1 MRNLALMQPSRIVI
15 GEQATETCVADAL
28 RQGRRRIFVVT
39 SPPLLTLVE
48 PVAAAFRQAGAE
60 VVIHDA
66 IAAEPTVRMLDT
78 ALAAARSFHPDL
90 VMGLGGGSA
99 LDAAK
104 FVAALAH
111 ETRPVNEFFGPDKLP
126 PRQVGLVCLPTTSGT
141 GSEVSPNAILLDEAD
156 QLKKASI
163 SPYLVPDAAYLDPG
177 LTRSMPPAITAAT
190 GMDALTHCIEAFAN
204 LNAHPAVD
212 LYALE
217 GIRLVGRHLRR
228 AVAEGQ
234 DLVAREGMAMASLY
248 GGLCLGP
255 VNTAAVHALAYPL
268 GGAFHVAH
276 GVANAVMLPHVL
288 AFNLPAMPERYARIA
303 EALGAIPGRDAME
316 TAERGIALLRD
327 WSRLIGIPPGLA
339 SLGIPAGAIPA
350 LAASAMTVTRLL
362 KNNPRPVMYEDALGI
377 YRAALW
383 EGELS

>member
-1 MRNLALMQPSRIVI
+1 MRCIDHVRILALMQPPRIVI
-15 GEQATETCVADAL
+15 GERAAETCVADAL
-28 RQGRRRIFVVT
+28 RQGRRRILVVT
-39 SPPLLTLVE
+39 SPPLRALVE
-48 PVAAAFRQAGAE
+48 PVAAAFRKGGAE
-60 VVIHDA
+60 VAVHDA
-66 IAAEPTVRMLDT
+66 IAVEPTVRMIKA
-78 ALAAARSFHPDL
+78 ALASARSFRPD
-90 VMGLGGGSA
+90 VVIGIGGGSA

-111 ETRPVNEFFGPDKLP
+111 ETRPVGEFFGPDKLP

-163 SPYLVPDAAYLDPG
+163 SPFLVPDAAYLDPG
-177 LTRSMPPAITAAT
+177 LTRSMPPSVTAAT
-190 GMDALTHCIEAFAN
+190 GMDALTHCIEAYAN

-217 GIRLVGRHLRR
+217 GIRLAGRYLRR
-228 AVAEGQ
+228 AVADGR
-234 DLVAREGMAMASLY
+234 DLEAREGMAMASLY

-268 GGAFHVAH
+268 GGAFHVPH
-276 GVANAVMLPHVL
+276 GLANAVMLPHVL

-303 EALGAIPGRDAME
+303 AALGADPGRDERE
-316 TAERGIALLRD
+316 TAEQGVTLLRD
-327 WSRLIGIPPGLA
+327 WSRSIGIPPNLA
-339 SLGIPAGAIPA
+339 SLGIPADAIPE

-362 KNNPRPVMYEDALGI
+362 KNNPRPMTHADALGI
-377 YRAALW
+377 YRTAL
-383 EGELS
+383 